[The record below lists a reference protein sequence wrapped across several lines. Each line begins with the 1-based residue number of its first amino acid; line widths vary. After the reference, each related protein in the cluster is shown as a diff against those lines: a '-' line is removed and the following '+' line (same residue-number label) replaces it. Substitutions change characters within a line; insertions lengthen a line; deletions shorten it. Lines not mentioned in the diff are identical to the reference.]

1 MERKPFLPQNLPGQ
15 VGDVYFGKVRQMY
28 DLGDLMVAITTDQI
42 SAFDH
47 VMPFEIR
54 GKGAILNMIA
64 CRMMESVKHSVPT
77 VPTCLISMP
86 HSQVA
91 IFEKTTPFK
100 VEFVFREYLEGSM
113 WRDYKNGKRQFWG
126 YMLPQGMKYQ
136 QKLPQVMFTPT
147 TKEDIG
153 NHDQY
158 INDIGI
164 VENGLMTLSELDEV
178 KEKGFKLF
186 EAGQMI
192 AKNNGLILVDT
203 KYEFGKTK
211 DGRIL
216 LIDEVHTPDSS
227 RYYYLDGYGK
237 NFAKGKLQ
245 KQLSKEFFRDMLV
258 EKGFSGEEGQT
269 IPEFSDSEIFK
280 VEQNYLEIYQQITG
294 EKNYQSDHESNPQ
307 KIYDLIVKFIPS
319 ARNKVSKPVVVIAMG
334 SESDL
339 GVMSGA
345 FDVLNQARIS
355 FTVDIVSAHR
365 TPEDLPRFVKNAEHS
380 DSQVKV
386 IIAGAGGAA
395 HLPGMIAAYTIL
407 PVIGVPVKSSN
418 SIGGIDSLYSIVQM
432 PPRVPTL
439 TMGIDGAENAGISA
453 IEIIGS
459 QDPEIKKFLRNYKAE
474 SVQKVH
480 EMRKNIAKFLPSL
493 FD

>member
-15 VGDVYFGKVRQMY
+15 IGDVYFGKVRQMY
-28 DLGDLMVAITTDQI
+28 DLGDIMPSVTTDQI
-42 SAFDH
+42 SAFDY
-47 VMPFEIR
+47 VMPFKIR

-64 CRMMESVKHSVPT
+64 CKMMESVGHI

-86 HSQVA
+86 HPQVA

-100 VEFVFREYLEGSM
+100 VEFVYREYLEGRM
-113 WRDYKNGKRQFWG
+113 WKKYKAGERQFWG
-126 YMLPQGMKYQ
+126 YTLPDGMKQQ
-136 QKLPQVMFTPT
+136 QKLPKVMFTPT

-153 NHDQY
+153 IHDQY

-164 VENGLMTLSELDEV
+164 VENGLMTLSELEEV

-192 AKNNGLILVDT
+192 AKNNGLILADT

-227 RYYYLDGYGK
+227 RYYYLEGYEE
-237 NFAKGKLQ
+237 NFTEGKLQ

-258 EKGFSGEEGQT
+258 KKGFQGKKGQV
-269 IPEFSDSEIFK
+269 IPEFSAEELLT
-280 VEQNYLEIYQQITG
+280 VEENYLEIYKQITG
-294 EKNYQSDHESNPQ
+294 ELFQELEDEKPED
-307 KIYDLIVKFIPS
+307 IYNLVVKAIPS
-319 ARNKVSKPVVVIAMG
+319 ARNKVSKPVVAIAMG

-339 GVMSGA
+339 GVMSKA

-418 SIGGIDSLYSIVQM
+418 SIGGVDSLYSIVQM

-493 FD
+493 LID